1 MGLAC
6 RNVTSGYSREVPIL
20 KAVDLEARS
29 GLVTVII
36 GPNGAGKSTLL
47 RTIYGYIHPTTGE
60 ITHDD
65 TSLVGIPP
73 ARMLEQGI
81 AYLLQG
87 RSTFPSMT
95 VEENLELGAWTI
107 RKDKGRVGQAFE
119 RIYARYPQL
128 REFRR
133 RPAGALSGGQ
143 QRLLEVARLTMTG
156 PRTLLLDEPSVGL
169 MPKLVDEVY
178 AEIARL
184 KEDRYTILIVDQN
197 VKQAIEIADWVYVL
211 NLGEN
216 SHQGPVEGFR
226 ERLDEI
232 VREWL

>member
-1 MGLAC
+1 MALSV
-6 RNVTSGYSREVPIL
+6 REVTAGYTREVPIL
-20 KAVDLEARS
+20 KGVSLEART

-47 RTIYGYIHPTTGE
+47 RAIYGYLRPSSGTVEHDGTT
-60 ITHDD
+60 
-65 TSLVGIPP
+65 LVGLPP
-73 ARMLEQGI
+73 ARMLAHGI

-107 RKDKGRVGQAFE
+107 RRDKARVAQAFE
-119 RIYARYPQL
+119 RIYGRYPQL
-128 REFRR
+128 KERRR
-133 RPAGALSGGQ
+133 RPAGALSGGE

-156 PRTLLLDEPSVGL
+156 PKTLLLDEPSVGL

-184 KEDRYTILIVDQN
+184 KEDRYTIVVVDQN
-197 VKQAIEIADWVYVL
+197 VRQAIGIADWVYVL

-216 SHQGPVEGFR
+216 SHQGPVETFR
-226 ERLDEI
+226 ERLDDI

>member
-1 MGLAC
+1 MSLSVRG
-6 RNVTSGYSREVPIL
+6 VTAGYSREVPIL
-20 KAVDLEARS
+20 KDVALEART

-47 RTIYGYIHPTTGE
+47 RAIYGYLRPTAGE
-60 ITHDD
+60 ITHDGI
-65 TSLVGIPP
+65 SLIGVPP
-73 ARMLEQGI
+73 AGMLAHGI

-87 RSTFPSMT
+87 RSTFPAMT

-107 RKDKGRVGQAFE
+107 RKDKARVRQAFE
-119 RIYARYPQL
+119 RIYGRYPQL
-128 REFRR
+128 EERRR
-133 RPAGALSGGQ
+133 RPAGALSGGE

-156 PRTLLLDEPSVGL
+156 PKTLLLDEPSVGL

-197 VKQAIEIADWVYVL
+197 VKQAIGIADWVYVL

-216 SHQGPVEGFR
+216 SHQGPAEQFHA
-226 ERLDEI
+226 RLDAI

>member
-1 MGLAC
+1 MALSV
-6 RNVTSGYSREVPIL
+6 REVTAGYTREVPIL
-20 KAVDLEARS
+20 KGVSLEART

-47 RTIYGYIHPTTGE
+47 RAIYGYLRPSSGTVEHDGTT
-60 ITHDD
+60 
-65 TSLVGIPP
+65 LVGLPP
-73 ARMLEQGI
+73 ARMLAHGI

-107 RKDKGRVGQAFE
+107 RRDKARVAQAFE
-119 RIYARYPQL
+119 RIYGRYPQL
-128 REFRR
+128 KERRR
-133 RPAGALSGGQ
+133 RPAGALSGGE

-156 PRTLLLDEPSVGL
+156 PKTLLLDEPSVGL

-184 KEDRYTILIVDQN
+184 KEDHYTILVVDQN
-197 VKQAIEIADWVYVL
+197 VRQAIGIADWVYVL

-216 SHQGPVEGFR
+216 SHQGPVETFR
-226 ERLDEI
+226 ERLDDI

>member
-1 MGLAC
+1 MSLSVEG
-6 RNVTSGYSREVPIL
+6 VTAGYSREAPIL
-20 KAVDLEARS
+20 KNVTLEARA

-47 RTIYGYIHPTTGE
+47 RTIYGYLRPSAGTIM
-60 ITHDD
+60 HDG
-65 TSLVGIPP
+65 TPLVGLPP
-73 ARMLEQGI
+73 ARMLEHGI

-87 RSTFPSMT
+87 RSTFPAMT

-107 RKDKGRVGQAFE
+107 RKHKARVREAFE
-119 RIYARYPQL
+119 RIYSRYPQL
-128 REFRR
+128 EERRR
-133 RPAGALSGGQ
+133 RPAGALSGGE

-197 VKQAIEIADWVYVL
+197 VKQAISIADWVYVL

-216 SHQGPVEGFR
+216 SHQGPAGQFHA
-226 ERLDEI
+226 RLDAI